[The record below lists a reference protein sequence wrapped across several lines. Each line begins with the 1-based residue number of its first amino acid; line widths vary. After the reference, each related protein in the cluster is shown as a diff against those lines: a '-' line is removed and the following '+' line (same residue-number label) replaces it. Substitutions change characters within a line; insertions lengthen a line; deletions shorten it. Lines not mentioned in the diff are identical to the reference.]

1 MLLRVVLNH
10 IPQLLDD
17 VVSESQ
23 HGGFKRKRGTIDI
36 IFAIRSKD
44 PGKVSEQNQKLYI
57 LLAGLTKAFDAVSR
71 EGLLAITPPASLS
84 TDIFQQH
91 HQARSLRS
99 FGKKKDL
106 CLTPSLSPMASNKAV
121 YWLQLLHLDVRYHAV
136 FFTLRHRY

>member
-10 IPQLLDD
+10 IPQLLVD

-23 HGGFKRKRGTIDI
+23 HGGFKRKRGTIDV

-71 EGLLAITPPASLS
+71 EGLLAITPQAWLF
-84 TDIFQQH
+84 TGIFNII
-91 HQARSLRS
+91 RSLRS
-99 FGKKKDL
+99 FGKKKRFVSDPFPVSNGIKQGCVL
-106 CLTPSLSPMASNKAV
+106 APTPSP
-121 YWLQLLHLDVRYHAV
+121 
-136 FFTLRHRY
+136 